1 MYDGKKIII
10 VFPAYNAEST
20 LEKTIKDIPKEYVD
34 EMILVDDNSTDNTY
48 SLSKKLGIMTIKHK
62 KNKGYGA
69 NQKTCYKEALKRGA
83 DVVIMIHP
91 DYQYDPRI
99 LNKMFIPIVQ
109 GKADAVFASRF
120 LNKKDPIKGGMPYYK
135 YFGNRVLTFF
145 ENIFLNTSLSEFH
158 TGYRSYSKKLLTSI
172 PLDKN
177 SDNFVFDTQI
187 IIQTVI
193 KKYKI
198 KEVPVETRYFPEASS
213 IKLKASLVYGLSIIK
228 EISKYLL
235 TKFRIK
241 KFKEYD
247 LF

>member
-20 LEKTIKDIPKEYVD
+20 LEKTIKNIPKEYVD

-48 SLSKKLGIMTIKHK
+48 SLSKKLGLTTIKHK

-99 LNKMFIPIVQ
+99 LNK
-109 GKADAVFASRF
+109 
-120 LNKKDPIKGGMPYYK
+120 KDPIKGGMPYYK
-135 YFGNRVLTFF
+135 YLGNRVLTFF

-158 TGYRSYSKKLLTSI
+158 TGYRSYSRKLLTSI

-228 EISKYLL
+228 EIFKYLL

>member
-1 MYDGKKIII
+1 
-10 VFPAYNAEST
+10 
-20 LEKTIKDIPKEYVD
+20 
-34 EMILVDDNSTDNTY
+34 
-48 SLSKKLGIMTIKHK
+48 
-62 KNKGYGA
+62 
-69 NQKTCYKEALKRGA
+69 
-83 DVVIMIHP
+83 
-91 DYQYDPRI
+91 
-99 LNKMFIPIVQ
+99 
-109 GKADAVFASRF
+109 
-120 LNKKDPIKGGMPYYK
+120 MPYYK

>member
-1 MYDGKKIII
+1 MYDGKKITI
-10 VFPAYNAEST
+10 VFPAYNAQST
-20 LEKTIKDIPKEYVD
+20 LEKTIRDIPKEYVD
-34 EMILVDDNSTDNTY
+34 EMILVDDFSTDNTY
-48 SLSKKLGIMTIKHK
+48 TLSKKLGLITIRHS

-91 DYQYDPRI
+91 DYQYDPKI
-99 LNKMFIPIVQ
+99 LNKMFIPIIQ

-120 LNKKDPIKGGMPYYK
+120 LNKKDPLKGGMPYYK
-135 YFGNRVLTFF
+135 FLGNRFLTFF
-145 ENIFLNTSLSEFH
+145 ENLFLNTSLSEFH
-158 TGYRSYSKKLLTSI
+158 TGYRAYSKNLLTSL
-172 PLDKN
+172 PLHYN
-177 SDNFVFDTQI
+177 SNNFVFDTQI

-198 KEVPVETRYFPEASS
+198 KEVAVETRYFPEASS
-213 IKLKASLVYGLSIIK
+213 IKIKASIIYGLSIIK
-228 EISKYLL
+228 EIFKYLL
-235 TKFRIK
+235 TKFKLK